1 MRAARVGARL
11 FAARNECLEEVED
24 DCDDKE
30 YARHGVPS
38 ETGGVPCLRCHV
50 STLNIPKTFR
60 NSEKTDLD
68 EIAFFVG
75 GGIETMPRQK
85 ITCSGVQEYRVRRF
99 FGRAKTST
107 MPIPCRIG
115 KANTSV
121 RAEIGGAEHSQ
132 YYCSPACG
140 NGIRNRKDIG
150 ARPCFSALFAR
161 LILTKTYR
169 YGIFSLCGALC
180 AACFRCHLRG
190 EEG

>member
-1 MRAARVGARL
+1 MTAMTKSTSVMVFPPKRGGVSLVFDVMSARL
-11 FAARNECLEEVED
+11 MSQKRPATQKIRIWMILLF
-24 DCDDKE
+24 
-30 YARHGVPS
+30 S
-38 ETGGVPCLRCHV
+38 GG
-50 STLNIPKTFR
+50 
-60 NSEKTDLD
+60 
-68 EIAFFVG
+68 G

-85 ITCSGVQEYRVRRF
+85 ITCSWVQEYRVRRF

-132 YYCSPACG
+132 YYYVPASG

>member
-1 MRAARVGARL
+1 MTKSTSVMVFPPKR
-11 FAARNECLEEVED
+11 
-24 DCDDKE
+24 
-30 YARHGVPS
+30 GVF
-38 ETGGVPCLRCHV
+38 PCLRCHV
-50 STLNIPKTFR
+50 STLNVPKTSR
-60 NSEKTDLD
+60 NSENTDLD
-68 EIAFFVG
+68 DIAFF

-99 FGRAKTST
+99 FGRAKTLT

-132 YYCSPACG
+132 DYCIPASG

-150 ARPCFSALFAR
+150 ARPCFSALFAC
-161 LILTKTYR
+161 LILTKSYR

>member
-1 MRAARVGARL
+1 MVFPPKRGGSPVFDVMSARL
-11 FAARNECLEEVED
+11 ISQKRSA
-24 DCDDKE
+24 
-30 YARHGVPS
+30 
-38 ETGGVPCLRCHV
+38 T
-50 STLNIPKTFR
+50 PKKRIWMKLLF
-60 NSEKTDLD
+60 SW
-68 EIAFFVG
+68 G

-140 NGIRNRKDIG
+140 NGIQNRKNIG

-161 LILTKTYR
+161 LILTKSYR

>member
-1 MRAARVGARL
+1 MTKSTSVMVFPPRRGFSPVFDVMSARL
-11 FAARNECLEEVED
+11 MSKKRPA
-24 DCDDKE
+24 
-30 YARHGVPS
+30 
-38 ETGGVPCLRCHV
+38 T
-50 STLNIPKTFR
+50 PKKRIWMKLLF
-60 NSEKTDLD
+60 S
-68 EIAFFVG
+68 
-75 GGIETMPRQK
+75 GGIETMSRQK

-115 KANTSV
+115 KTNTSV

-161 LILTKTYR
+161 LILTKSYR

-180 AACFRCHLRG
+180 AARFRCRLRG

>member
-1 MRAARVGARL
+1 MTKSTSVTVFPPKRGFSPVFDVMSARL
-11 FAARNECLEEVED
+11 MSKKRPA
-24 DCDDKE
+24 
-30 YARHGVPS
+30 
-38 ETGGVPCLRCHV
+38 T
-50 STLNIPKTFR
+50 PKKRIWMILLF
-60 NSEKTDLD
+60 S
-68 EIAFFVG
+68 G

-121 RAEIGGAEHSQ
+121 RAEIGGAKHSP
-132 YYCSPACG
+132 YYYAPASG
-140 NGIRNRKDIG
+140 NGIWNRKDIG

>member
-1 MRAARVGARL
+1 MTAMTKSTSVMVFPPKRGFSPVFDVMSARL
-11 FAARNECLEEVED
+11 VSQKRPATPKKRIWMKLLFSGGHRDNAAAED
-24 DCDDKE
+24 HLLRG
-30 YARHGVPS
+30 AGISRPS
-38 ETGGVPCLRCHV
+38 
-50 STLNIPKTFR
+50 I
-60 NSEKTDLD
+60 
-68 EIAFFVG
+68 
-75 GGIETMPRQK
+75 
-85 ITCSGVQEYRVRRF
+85 
-99 FGRAKTST
+99 FGRAKMLT

-132 YYCSPACG
+132 YYCSPASG

>member
-1 MRAARVGARL
+1 MTAMTKSTSVMVFPPRRGFSPVFDVMSARL
-11 FAARNECLEEVED
+11 MSQKRSATQKIRIWMILLF
-24 DCDDKE
+24 
-30 YARHGVPS
+30 S
-38 ETGGVPCLRCHV
+38 
-50 STLNIPKTFR
+50 
-60 NSEKTDLD
+60 
-68 EIAFFVG
+68 G

-132 YYCSPACG
+132 YYCSPASG

>member
-1 MRAARVGARL
+1 MVRAARVGARL
-11 FAARNECLEEVED
+11 FAARNECLEKVED
-24 DCDDKE
+24 DCDYKE
-30 YARHGVPS
+30 YERHGVPS
-38 ETGGVPCLRCHV
+38 EAGVFPVFDVMSARLMSQKRPA
-50 STLNIPKTFR
+50 TPKKRILMILLF
-60 NSEKTDLD
+60 S
-68 EIAFFVG
+68 G
-75 GGIETMPRQK
+75 GGHRDNAAAEDHLLRGAGISRPS
-85 ITCSGVQEYRVRRF
+85 I

-132 YYCSPACG
+132 YYYAPASG

-161 LILTKTYR
+161 LILTKSYR

>member
-1 MRAARVGARL
+1 MTKSTSVMVFPPRR
-11 FAARNECLEEVED
+11 
-24 DCDDKE
+24 
-30 YARHGVPS
+30 
-38 ETGGVPCLRCHV
+38 GGGFPCLRCHV
-50 STLNIPKTFR
+50 STLNVPKRPATPKKRIWMILLF
-60 NSEKTDLD
+60 S
-68 EIAFFVG
+68 G
-75 GGIETMPRQK
+75 GHRDNARQK
-85 ITCSGVQEYRVRRF
+85 TTCSGVQEYRVRRF

-132 YYCSPACG
+132 YYCSPASG

-161 LILTKTYR
+161 LILTKSYR

>member
-1 MRAARVGARL
+1 MRAERVSARL

-30 YARHGVPS
+30 YERHGVPS
-38 ETGGVPCLRCHV
+38 EAGVFPCLRCHV
-50 STLNIPKTFR
+50 ARLMSQKRPATPKKRIWMILLF
-60 NSEKTDLD
+60 S
-68 EIAFFVG
+68 

-132 YYCSPACG
+132 YYCSPASG

-161 LILTKTYR
+161 LILTKSYR

>member
-1 MRAARVGARL
+1 MTAMTKSTSVMVFPPKRVFAR
-11 FAARNECLEEVED
+11 
-24 DCDDKE
+24 
-30 YARHGVPS
+30 
-38 ETGGVPCLRCHV
+38 LRCHLITHCV
-50 STLNIPKTFR
+50 PKTPR
-60 NSEKTDLD
+60 NSENTDLD
-68 EIAFFVG
+68 EIAFFG

-132 YYCSPACG
+132 YYYVPASG
-140 NGIRNRKDIG
+140 NGMRNRKDMG

-161 LILTKTYR
+161 LILTKSYR

-190 EEG
+190 KEG